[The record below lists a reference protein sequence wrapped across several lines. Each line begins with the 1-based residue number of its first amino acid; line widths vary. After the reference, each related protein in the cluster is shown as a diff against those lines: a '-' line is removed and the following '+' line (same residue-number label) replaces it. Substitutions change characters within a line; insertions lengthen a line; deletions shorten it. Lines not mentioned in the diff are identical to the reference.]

1 MAESK
6 ADWMAYATALQTAE
20 MSDCCTA
27 GLKEWLTVESTAAYS
42 GQSMAVSTADTKVT
56 QKVERSAETTVASK
70 AVPMAAS
77 MADQMAGSKDA

>member
-27 GLKEWLTVESTAAYS
+27 GLKEWLTVDSTA
-42 GQSMAVSTADTKVT
+42 GSMAYK
-56 QKVERSAETTVASK
+56 
-70 AVPMAAS
+70 
-77 MADQMAGSKDA
+77 MAD